1 MANIIPNQTPLAKS
15 IGSSD
20 VWIPLT
26 SVSGITV
33 PSDMAWIDRELIQI
47 DALNTTTTPPQ
58 ARVRRGIGGT
68 GAVAHG
74 IGSTVITGPPT
85 IFYGSDP
92 IGVPSPGSQPYWIN
106 VKTGVI
112 WVAQGDEAGPGA
124 ANRYWAP
131 QVVTYAIGALGV
143 RTVSVAPL

>member
-26 SVSGITV
+26 SVANITL
-33 PSDMAWIDRELIQI
+33 PNDMAWIDRELLQI
-47 DALNTTTTPPQ
+47 DAINSTMSPPQ
-58 ARVRRGIGGT
+58 AKVRRGIGGT
-68 GAVAHG
+68 AAVSHGLGA
-74 IGSTVITGPPT
+74 TVTTGPPT

-92 IGVPSPGSQPYWIN
+92 VGVPAPGSLPYWIN

-124 ANRYWAP
+124 VTRYWAP
-131 QVVTYAIGALGV
+131 QVVTYSIGSLGV
-143 RTVSVAPL
+143 RNVSVSPL

>member
-15 IGSSD
+15 IGVSD
-20 VWIPLT
+20 TLIPLT
-26 SVSGITV
+26 SVANINAN
-33 PSDMAWIDRELIQI
+33 DMAWIDRELIQI
-47 DALNTTTTPPQ
+47 DAITNNSTPPQ
-58 ARVRRGIGGT
+58 IRVRRGIGGT

-74 IGSTVITGPPT
+74 LGATVTTGAPT
-85 IFYGSDP
+85 LFYGSDP
-92 IGVPSPGSQPYWIN
+92 IGVPAPGSQPYWIN

-112 WVAQGDEAGPGA
+112 WVPQGDEAGPGT

-131 QVVTYAIGALGV
+131 QVVTYGIGSLGV